1 MLKQQRKRFGNP
13 IECCG
18 YVRASEASCLQE
30 ATKPKRHAKKI
41 TSLTF
46 QGPLFAQFYLFFLF
60 VSVAAFKRSC
70 SSFHERSGRSFTM
83 KFGAVAA
90 ACLSLLSHVVA
101 DADTNVAASS
111 KSRIAL
117 PSTFKPPQVFQNEN
131 LVHIISLEKNYAKE
145 TINVVIKNISPEPQ
159 DEYYLP
165 FTGSQMEKSGGFE
178 VKDKKDDAVSGF
190 TVDAVEFDTYRYG

>member
-18 YVRASEASCLQE
+18 YVRASEASWSSRSYKAKETRQE
-30 ATKPKRHAKKI
+30 DNIVDLPRAIICPI
-41 TSLTF
+41 LS
-46 QGPLFAQFYLFFLF
+46 FFLF